1 MFRRVGLGLLVL
13 LLCFSAWARSGLSPH
28 TPGFTPLDRDRPH
41 GGRGHLD
48 DEDRDDRGPKRE
60 HGRDEDDDE
69 DHEDEDRDD
78 RGRKRDRDH
87 DEDRDD
93 EDDDRDHD
101 HDEDG
106 RGKGHHHERRE
117 GDAYDED
124 YAYYGRVQATRPEVV
139 VGRRVLV
146 GDLALLRFL
155 APGMRV
161 EVEGRVEDGRIRVKA
176 VHVHHPKN
184 WAFYEGP
191 TPEGWSRVWY
201 AGGRPWRVQ
210 AADPGPRVRLLACYE
225 GGWRG
230 LPEPLRPALRP
241 PRSGL
246 WLLEGL
252 LWQGEV
258 RWTRQTRL
266 GACHE

>member
-1 MFRRVGLGLLVL
+1 MFRY
-13 LLCFSAWARSGLSPH
+13 LCFVFLLFLAPFPAWAESGVSSRVAS
-28 TPGFTPLDRDRPH
+28 FAPLDRERPH
-41 GGRGHLD
+41 EVHEEED
-48 DEDRDDRGPKRE
+48 DEEREDRGRNREHDRDEAD
-60 HGRDEDDDE
+60 
-69 DHEDEDRDD
+69 EDEDGDGRERGKDRD
-78 RGRKRDRDH
+78 RGRKREEGGEDRDH
-87 DEDRDD
+87 DED
-93 EDDDRDHD
+93 DR
-101 HDEDG
+101 EEERG
-106 RGKGHHHERRE
+106 RRGHGYEE
-117 GDAYDED
+117 QEDAYDEG
-124 YAYYGRVQATRPEVV
+124 YAYYGRVQAIRPEVV

-176 VHVHHPKN
+176 IHVHHPKN

-230 LPEPLRPALRP
+230 LPEPLRPTLRP

-246 WLLEGL
+246 WLMEGL
-252 LWQGEV
+252 LWQGQV